1 MSFVFDKEKNKGKI
15 EEFEL
20 FMHEHKDIPGAL
32 MPVLQEAQN
41 LFGYLPLEILRLIS
55 RRLGIPMAE
64 IYGVATFYSQFS
76 FIPKGENTI
85 SVCLGT
91 ACYVKGAQAILEEIE
106 NELGIKAGYTTPD
119 LKFSIN
125 STRCV
130 GDCSLAP
137 VIIVNEDIYPKMTKE
152 RVKEVLKK
160 YRSEV

>member
-64 IYGVATFYSQFS
+64 IY
-76 FIPKGENTI
+76 
-85 SVCLGT
+85 
-91 ACYVKGAQAILEEIE
+91 EI
-106 NELGIKAGYTTPD
+106 GRA
-119 LKFSIN
+119 SC
-125 STRCV
+125 R
-130 GDCSLAP
+130 
-137 VIIVNEDIYPKMTKE
+137 E
-152 RVKEVLKK
+152 RV
-160 YRSEV
+160 